1 MKAVDAAD
9 RSLCVVSLM
18 AFENVE
24 ASFASPPHSSISAA
38 RVSAYL
44 AISISSSAVFFF
56 GFQYINGFRGVPV
69 GGAIYRKGR
78 HGGGERGE

>member
-1 MKAVDAAD
+1 
-9 RSLCVVSLM
+9 L
-18 AFENVE
+18 
-24 ASFASPPHSSISAA
+24 
-38 RVSAYL
+38 SAYL

-78 HGGGERGE
+78 HGRCNHQVIQGGPLGAAGPEEAN